1 MAPKRRNVFDP
12 ELAKAKAKKA
22 KDNSTIYRQFEE
34 LGNEFLTLLEK
45 NKSALSTYIPSS
57 VALTELLLVG
67 TLGLKGVQWVQSACS
82 RVPQKFPQR
91 MHEIKDIVNFCL
103 PEVSMAACKALLG
116 GLLCFLIESCL
127 NLSNWLQA
135 SQLFF

>member
-34 LGNEFLTLLEK
+34 LG